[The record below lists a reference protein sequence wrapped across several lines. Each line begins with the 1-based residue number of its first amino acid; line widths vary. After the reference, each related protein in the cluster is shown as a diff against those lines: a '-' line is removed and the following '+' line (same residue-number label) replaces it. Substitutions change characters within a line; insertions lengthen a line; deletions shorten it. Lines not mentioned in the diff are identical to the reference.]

1 MHSLKGKTMKTKAK
15 IKMTEK
21 TLEKLR
27 KKLSYAAQIPEGFLF
42 PKYHSGEAFS
52 LEGKKS
58 DIFAKSVY
66 LNSRNDKQ

>member
-1 MHSLKGKTMKTKAK
+1 
-15 IKMTEK
+15 MTEK

-58 DIFAKSVY
+58 DIFAKSGD
-66 LNSRNDKQ
+66 LEQQKGKQ